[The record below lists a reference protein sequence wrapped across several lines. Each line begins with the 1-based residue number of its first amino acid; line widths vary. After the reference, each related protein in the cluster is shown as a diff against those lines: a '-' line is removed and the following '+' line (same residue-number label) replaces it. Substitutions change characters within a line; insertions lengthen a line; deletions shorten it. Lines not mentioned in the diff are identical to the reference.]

1 MAISREE
8 ISKIARSAADKV
20 IESQGKCVSAGM
32 QLFEAQQGY
41 RKATPIIFRVNLKG
55 LVSEDD
61 LKVPHSEAA
70 MHVGAAGKNI
80 IAFSLVGESAAFV
93 VYDDGEG
100 RCGFTFG
107 LEDEIFTRPL
117 VEKVNQLWEK
127 RGPDYRSNPE
137 LLASAKAKPTRDNVR
152 VEVWEERDRLHIG
165 IQDKETGDYYASW
178 WDDDAREMFEQGFFK
193 SRPNLE
199 ESVLKYA
206 EDVGILAK

>member
-8 ISKIARSAADKV
+8 ISNIAKEAADKV
-20 IESQGKCVSAGM
+20 IESQEKCVSAGM
-32 QLFEAQQGY
+32 TLFEAQQGY

-80 IAFSLVGESAAFV
+80 IAFSLVGESAAYV

-107 LEDEIFTRPL
+107 LEDELFHRPL
-117 VEKVNQLWEK
+117 VEKVKEMWEK
-127 RGPDYRSNPE
+127 RGPGESSAQPQSLAQTPPRSSRLKELEAEAQELQRKIRAKYPE
-137 LLASAKAKPTRDNVR
+137 VVPEPWPEELQRWQGRLWLLGYEITR
-152 VEVWEERDRLHIG
+152 EKERH
-165 IQDKETGDYYASW
+165 
-178 WDDDAREMFEQGFFK
+178 
-193 SRPNLE
+193 
-199 ESVLKYA
+199 
-206 EDVGILAK
+206 

>member
-8 ISKIARSAADKV
+8 IGKIAKSTADKV

-70 MHVGAAGKNI
+70 IHVGAAGKNI

-107 LEDEIFTRPL
+107 LEDELFHRPL
-117 VEKVNQLWEK
+117 VEKVKEMWEK
-127 RGPDYRSNPE
+127 RGPGESSAQPQSLAQTTPRSSRLKELEAEAQDLQRKIRAKYPE
-137 LLASAKAKPTRDNVR
+137 VVP
-152 VEVWEERDRLHIG
+152 EPWPEELQRWQGRLWQLGDEILRE
-165 IQDKETGDYYASW
+165 KE
-178 WDDDAREMFEQGFFK
+178 RH
-193 SRPNLE
+193 
-199 ESVLKYA
+199 
-206 EDVGILAK
+206 

>member
-1 MAISREE
+1 MALSRED
-8 ISKIARSAADKV
+8 IGKIAKEAADKV

-41 RKATPIIFRVNLKG
+41 RKATPIIFRANLKG

-70 MHVGAAGKNI
+70 IHVGAAGKNI

-107 LEDEIFTRPL
+107 LEGELFNRPL
-117 VEKVNQLWEK
+117 VEKVKEMWEK
-127 RGPDYRSNPE
+127 RGPGGNPAQPQSLEQTAPRSSRLKELEAEAQELQLKIRAKYPE
-137 LLASAKAKPTRDNVR
+137 HVPEPWPEELQRWQGRLWQLGFEITR
-152 VEVWEERDRLHIG
+152 E
-165 IQDKETGDYYASW
+165 KE
-178 WDDDAREMFEQGFFK
+178 K
-193 SRPNLE
+193 H
-199 ESVLKYA
+199 
-206 EDVGILAK
+206 